1 MAHKCSHLQ
10 PNSLPVTL
18 QSLTHRERAKCS
30 NVCTRNLGPGGLA
43 AAEHGVGMKQ
53 AAGHKALPP
62 PPAAPSD
69 AAAGLQVPCAEAQSS
84 LSKTEVMEK
93 EDGVNYWRVERF
105 QKAAVTE

>member
-18 QSLTHRERAKCS
+18 QSLTHREQAKCS

-69 AAAGLQVPCAEAQSS
+69 ATAGLQVPCAEAQSS